1 MMNAKRKYISL
12 HTYLISIQ
20 DIFAF
25 ECLHLHF
32 PLKERE
38 KRRFSNTCYKFISV
52 KRDSTNSPKRPSC
65 ASNVSH
71 FEPHTRTRVIRS
83 FLFIVFLCALFKW
96 ICREKNKTPKHNS
109 QIWMRLKNN
118 RRNIV
123 HRIAR
128 MLKSSRLTN
137 KNNSNNNIMLMSM
150 VMKWFYASWR
160 CTMNNWGVRTPKF
173 PWKIIGKHEILTL
186 IAIHASNRFQLLL
199 HILAGFQKWMQIVI
213 KFRGIFVGEK
223 QTEKSFVNTKVTE
236 THLQITLN
244 YIHYDIIWRNTE
256 NIFLVVI

>member
-1 MMNAKRKYISL
+1 MNAKRKYISL

-32 PLKERE
+32 PLKESE

-96 ICREKNKTPKHNS
+96 ICKEINKTPKHNS
-109 QIWMRLKNN
+109 QIWMRLKDN

-128 MLKSSRLTN
+128 TLKSSRST
-137 KNNSNNNIMLMSM
+137 K
-150 VMKWFYASWR
+150 KKQQPQQHYANEYGNE
-160 CTMNNWGVRTPKF
+160 M
-173 PWKIIGKHEILTL
+173 ILC
-186 IAIHASNRFQLLL
+186 QLAL
-199 HILAGFQKWMQIVI
+199 HNEQLGRA
-213 KFRGIFVGEK
+213 
-223 QTEKSFVNTKVTE
+223 NTKVSMENHWKT
-236 THLQITLN
+236 
-244 YIHYDIIWRNTE
+244 RNTYFYCHPCTE
-256 NIFLVVI
+256 SVSIITPYIGWFSKMDANSN